1 MTTNEQRLRIAL
13 RQALGA
19 EYGGCRPSFLMMAHW
34 RKVLKDTAPHGD
46 DMHVDRVPTSVDVE
60 ACERVV
66 NDGQG

>member
-1 MTTNEQRLRIAL
+1 MTTNERRLRIAL
-13 RQALGA
+13 QRALMLG
-19 EYGGCRPSFLMMAHW
+19 ECGNRPLAPTMANW
-34 RKVLKDTAPHGD
+34 RKVLADTDPHGD